1 MSTNLVEVRQRLEL
15 QITGANKVLNG
26 FKAEIADDIRPQV
39 VQLFEQT
46 SQEMQAHLESAITE
60 ARERLEQQFGNR
72 RRLLTILS
80 AAALALSLIS
90 LAGLIL
96 RG

>member
-1 MSTNLVEVRQRLEL
+1 MSTNLDEVRQRLEL
-15 QITGANKVLNG
+15 QLTGANKVLNG

-72 RRLLTILS
+72 LRLLTILS

>member
-1 MSTNLVEVRQRLEL
+1 MSTNLDEVRQRLEL

-72 RRLLTILS
+72 LRLLTILS